1 MKLLVTGGAGF
12 IGSAVVRQAVGAGVS
27 VVNVD
32 ALTYAANLESV
43 KSVSVSDLYHFEHVD
58 IRDRGALD
66 GVFLRHCP
74 DAVMHLAAESHVDRS
89 IDGPDDF
96 VSTNLLGTFNLL
108 EAACLHWRNVG
119 QPGHFRFHHVSTDE
133 VFGSLPSD
141 PHVKFTEVTPY
152 DPRSPYSASKAGS
165 DHLVQAWFH
174 TYGLPVVMTNCSN
187 NYGPYHFP
195 EKLIPVVIINAL
207 HGRSIPVYGDGQN
220 VRDWLFVEDH
230 ARALL
235 AVLREGEVGE
245 GYNIG
250 GDSEVTNINLVR
262 MICDILDDRLPRVSG
277 TYSDLIEFVADR
289 PGHDR
294 RYAIDASK
302 IRQDL
307 GWEPS
312 VTLSQGLERTVDWYI
327 ENKDWWSP
335 LLDRDGVGARLG
347 MAGQ

>member
-12 IGSAVVRQAVGAGVS
+12 IGSAVVRHAVGAGVS

-32 ALTYAANLESV
+32 GLTYAANLESV
-43 KSVSVSDLYHFEHVD
+43 KSVGGSDLYHFEHVD
-58 IRDRGALD
+58 IRDRAALD
-66 GVFLRHCP
+66 GVFSRHRP

-89 IDGPDDF
+89 IDGPADF

-108 EAACLHWRNVG
+108 EAARFYWDKVG
-119 QPGHFRFHHVSTDE
+119 QPDHFRFHHVSTDE

-141 PHVKFTEVTPY
+141 PSVKFTEATAY

-165 DHLVQAWFH
+165 DHLVRAWFH

-195 EKLIPVVIINAL
+195 EKLIPVAIINAM
-207 HGRSIPVYGDGQN
+207 HGRRIPVYGDGQN

-230 ARALL
+230 ARALMT
-235 AVLREGEVGE
+235 VLGEGEVGE
-245 GYNIG
+245 SYNIG
-250 GDSEVTNINLVR
+250 GDSEATNIDLVR
-262 MICDILDDRLPRVSG
+262 IICDILDDRRPMAGGS
-277 TYSDLIEFVADR
+277 YADLIEFVADR

-302 IRQDL
+302 IRKDL

-312 VTLSQGLERTVDWYI
+312 VTLRQGIERTVDWYI
-327 ENKDWWSP
+327 ENEDWWRP

-347 MAGQ
+347 MARL

>member
-1 MKLLVTGGAGF
+1 MKLLVTGGVGF

-43 KSVSVSDLYHFEHVD
+43 KSVSGSDLYHFENVD
-58 IRDRGALD
+58 IRDRAALD
-66 GVFLRHCP
+66 RVFSRHRP

-89 IDGPDDF
+89 IDGPADF

-108 EAACLHWRNVG
+108 EAARFYWDKVG
-119 QPGHFRFHHVSTDE
+119 QPDHFRFHHVSTDE
-133 VFGSLPSD
+133 VFGSLTSD
-141 PHVKFTEVTPY
+141 PSVKFTEATAY

-165 DHLVQAWFH
+165 DHLVRAWFH
-174 TYGLPVVMTNCSN
+174 TYGLPIVMSNCSN

-207 HGRSIPVYGDGQN
+207 HGRQIPVYGDGQN

-230 ARALL
+230 ARALMT
-235 AVLREGEVGE
+235 VLREGEVGE
-245 GYNIG
+245 SYNIG
-250 GDSEVTNINLVR
+250 GGSEASNIILVR
-262 MICDILDDRLPRVSG
+262 MICEILDDRRPMASG

-302 IRQDL
+302 IRKDL

-312 VTLSQGLERTVDWYI
+312 VTLRQGIERTVDWYI
-327 ENKDWWSP
+327 ENEDWWRP

-347 MAGQ
+347 MAR

>member
-12 IGSAVVRQAVGAGVS
+12 IGSAVVRQAVEAGVS

-43 KSVSVSDLYHFEHVD
+43 KSVSGSDRYSFEHVD
-58 IRDRGALD
+58 IRDRAALD
-66 GVFLRHCP
+66 GVFSRHRP

-89 IDGPDDF
+89 IDGPADF
-96 VSTNLLGTFNLL
+96 VSTNLLGSFNLL
-108 EAACLHWRNVG
+108 EAARFYWDKVG
-119 QPGHFRFHHVSTDE
+119 QPDHFRFHHVSTDE
-133 VFGSLPSD
+133 VFGSLSSD
-141 PHVKFTEVTPY
+141 PSVKFTEATAY

-165 DHLVQAWFH
+165 DHLVRAWFH

-195 EKLIPVVIINAL
+195 EKLIPVAIINAL
-207 HGRSIPVYGDGQN
+207 HGRRIPVYGDGQN

-235 AVLREGEVGE
+235 MVLRRGKVGDS
-245 GYNIG
+245 YNIG
-250 GDSEVTNINLVR
+250 GDNEATNIDLVR
-262 MICDILDDRLPRVSG
+262 MICDILDGYRPMASG

-302 IRQDL
+302 IRKDL

-312 VTLSQGLERTVDWYI
+312 VTLRQGIERTIYWYI
-327 ENKDWWSP
+327 ENEDWWRP

-347 MAGQ
+347 MAR

>member
-12 IGSAVVRQAVGAGVS
+12 IGSAVVRQAVGAGLS

-32 ALTYAANLESV
+32 ALTYAAHLESV
-43 KSVSVSDLYHFEHVD
+43 NSVSGSDLYHFEHVD
-58 IRDRGALD
+58 IRDRAALD
-66 GVFLRHCP
+66 GVFSLQRP

-89 IDGPDDF
+89 IDGPADF
-96 VSTNLLGTFNLL
+96 VSTNLLGSFNLL
-108 EAACLHWRNVG
+108 EAARFYWDKVG
-119 QPGHFRFHHVSTDE
+119 QPDHFRFHHVSTDE

-141 PHVKFTEVTPY
+141 PNMKFTEATAY

-165 DHLVQAWFH
+165 DHLVRAWFH
-174 TYGLPVVMTNCSN
+174 TYGLPIVMSNCSN

-207 HGRSIPVYGDGQN
+207 HGQQIPVYGDGQN

-230 ARALL
+230 ARALMT
-235 AVLREGEVGE
+235 VLREGRVGE
-245 GYNIG
+245 SYNIG
-250 GDSEVTNINLVR
+250 GDSEASNINLVR
-262 MICDILDDRLPRVSG
+262 MICEILDDRRPMASG

-302 IRQDL
+302 IRKDL

-312 VTLSQGLERTVDWYI
+312 VTLRQGLEMTVDWYI
-327 ENKDWWSP
+327 ENANWWRP

-347 MAGQ
+347 MAR

>member
-1 MKLLVTGGAGF
+1 MKVLVTGGAGF
-12 IGSAVVRQAVGAGVS
+12 IGSAVVRRAVGAGVS

-43 KSVSVSDLYHFEHVD
+43 KSVSGSDLYHFEHAD
-58 IRDRGALD
+58 IRDRAALD
-66 GVFLRHCP
+66 GVFLRHRP

-89 IDGPDDF
+89 IDGPADF

-108 EAACLHWRNVG
+108 EAARFYWDKVG
-119 QPGHFRFHHVSTDE
+119 QPDHFRFHHVSTDE

-141 PHVKFTEVTPY
+141 PNVKFTEATAY

-165 DHLVQAWFH
+165 DHLVRAWCH
-174 TYGLPVVMTNCSN
+174 TYGLPIVMSNCSN

-207 HGRSIPVYGDGQN
+207 SGRQIPVYGDGQN
-220 VRDWLFVEDH
+220 VRDWLFVDDH
-230 ARALL
+230 ARALMK
-235 AVLREGEVGE
+235 VLREGEVGE

-250 GDSEVTNINLVR
+250 GDSEVTNIDLVR
-262 MICDILDDRLPRVSG
+262 TICSILDDLRPMASG
-277 TYSDLIEFVADR
+277 AHSDLIKFVPDR

-294 RYAIDASK
+294 RYAIDARK

-312 VTLSQGLERTVDWYI
+312 VTLRQGLKITVDWYI
-327 ENKDWWSP
+327 ANEEWWRP
-335 LLDRDGVGARLG
+335 LFDRDGVGARLG
-347 MAGQ
+347 MARQ